1 VIDDDPNI
9 GDALSA
15 MIREMGHDVEYCAD
29 AAGGLLRTQELQP
42 AVVLLDVCLG
52 GEDGL
57 ALLERVREASPG
69 TAVIMISAFGEA
81 GLIVKA
87 MKQGASDFLSKPL
100 EREDVRGA
108 VENVLEKATLQWE
121 VEHLREQ
128 VLRGQL
134 ERRRSEYDGVFENSP
149 RMKAIKEM
157 IDQVADTDATV
168 LVWGESGVG
177 KELVARAIHDCS
189 PRRERTFVKVNCAA
203 LPLELLES
211 ELFGYE
217 RGAFTGAHKRKLGK
231 FELADGGTIFL
242 DEIGEMPLPLQ
253 AKLLHVLQD
262 REFARL
268 GSGRDIKVDVRVVAS
283 TNKDLER
290 AVAQG
295 GFREDLYY
303 RLNVV
308 NILVPPLRD
317 RPEEIPILAEHF
329 CQKYTR
335 QYNRQR
341 VLLSRDI
348 LERFLAHSWP
358 GNVRELENLVKRI
371 VVLESEEF
379 VTQELMG
386 RGSGLDTI
394 NGAAGIRAEREPAA
408 AALAVPTREAAFQR
422 RHRLADRTYVEELI
436 GFIAGQGIDG
446 VAGFCLGGLF
456 VFELARRQVVSR
468 LVAYYPF
475 PQGLEN
481 RDPLDVPFDYLPE
494 VRTRH
499 TVVVGDED
507 ALLGPQNLSRLQ
519 AQARTNNAIDLHVMQ
534 GAGHGFLADL
544 GSTDTARAAI
554 ARRGLDLGTASLL
567 ET

>member
-1 VIDDDPNI
+1 MRNPAILVIDDDREV
-9 GDALSA
+9 GQALTA
-15 MIREMGHDVEYCAD
+15 MLGELGHEVEYYTEGAE
-29 AAGGLLRTQELQP
+29 GLERAQELQP
-42 AVVLLDVCLG
+42 TVVLLDVCLP

-57 ALLERVREASPG
+57 VVLERIREASPG
-69 TAVIMISAFGEA
+69 TAVIMISAYGA
-81 GLIVKA
+81 AAAVVKA

-100 EREDVRGA
+100 HQDDVRGA

-121 VEHLREQ
+121 VERLREQ

-308 NILVPPLRD
+308 NILVPTLRD

-329 CQKYTR
+329 LQKYSR

-341 VLLSRDI
+341 VPLSRDM
-348 LERFLAHSWP
+348 LERFQTHPWP

-379 VTQELMG
+379 VAHELSG
-386 RGSGLDTI
+386 RETTNNGYASATASAR
-394 NGAAGIRAEREPAA
+394 NGAATERAVTAAPEPKPEAA
-408 AALAVPTREAAFQR
+408 AAPLKRPVEAWNGLGLKDVARRAAREAEHGVIKQV
-422 RHRLADRTYVEELI
+422 LEEVRWNRME
-436 GFIAGQGIDG
+436 A
-446 VAGFCLGGLF
+446 
-456 VFELARRQVVSR
+456 ARRLKIS
-468 LVAYYPF
+468 YK
-475 PQGLEN
+475 
-481 RDPLDVPFDYLPE
+481 
-494 VRTRH
+494 
-499 TVVVGDED
+499 
-507 ALLGPQNLSRLQ
+507 ALLYKIQEC
-519 AQARTNNAIDLHVMQ
+519 
-534 GAGHGFLADL
+534 
-544 GSTDTARAAI
+544 
-554 ARRGLDLGTASLL
+554 GL
-567 ET
+567 

>member
-1 VIDDDPNI
+1 MAPPRLRRLFLVIDDDPDI
-9 GDALSA
+9 GEALST
-15 MIREMGHDVEYCAD
+15 MIREMGHDVEYSAD
-29 AAGGLLRTQELQP
+29 AAGGLQRTHELQP

-81 GLIVKA
+81 GSIVKA
-87 MKQGASDFLSKPL
+87 MKRGASDFLSKPL
-100 EREDVRGA
+100 ERDDVRGA

-217 RGAFTGAHKRKLGK
+217 RGAFTGAHKRKPGK

-290 AVAQG
+290 AVAEG

-379 VTQELMG
+379 VAHELSG
-386 RGSGLDTI
+386 REANSNGHASATATAR
-394 NGAAGIRAEREPAA
+394 NGAAAEKAATTTPELRPEAA
-408 AALAVPTREAAFQR
+408 AAPLKRPVEAWNGLGLKDVARRAAREAEHGVIKQV
-422 RHRLADRTYVEELI
+422 LEEVRWNRME
-436 GFIAGQGIDG
+436 A
-446 VAGFCLGGLF
+446 
-456 VFELARRQVVSR
+456 ARRLKIS
-468 LVAYYPF
+468 YK
-475 PQGLEN
+475 
-481 RDPLDVPFDYLPE
+481 
-494 VRTRH
+494 
-499 TVVVGDED
+499 
-507 ALLGPQNLSRLQ
+507 ALLYKIQEC
-519 AQARTNNAIDLHVMQ
+519 
-534 GAGHGFLADL
+534 
-544 GSTDTARAAI
+544 
-554 ARRGLDLGTASLL
+554 GL
-567 ET
+567 

>member
-1 VIDDDPNI
+1 MSIAMRSASALRPVFVVIDDDPHV
-9 GDALSA
+9 GRVLRA
-15 MIREMGHDVEYCAD
+15 MLGELGYEVEYCAEG
-29 AAGGLLRTQELQP
+29 ANGLQRVQGLQP
-42 AVVLLDVCLG
+42 AVVMLDVCLQG
-52 GEDGL
+52 DAGL
-57 ALLERVREASPG
+57 SLRECIREVSPG

-87 MKQGASDFLSKPL
+87 MKQGASDFLTKPL
-100 EREDVRGA
+100 ERDEVRGA
-108 VENVLEKATLQWE
+108 AENVLEKATLQWE
-121 VEHLREQ
+121 VERLREQ

-189 PRRERTFVKVNCAA
+189 PRRERPFVKVNCAA

-217 RGAFTGAHKRKLGK
+217 RGAFTGAHKRKPGK

-283 TNKDLER
+283 TNKDLEQ
-290 AVAQG
+290 AVAHAA
-295 GFREDLYY
+295 FREDLYY

-308 NILVPPLRD
+308 NILVPPLRE
-317 RPEEIPILAEHF
+317 RPEEIPILADF
-329 CQKYTR
+329 FWQKYTR
-335 QYNRQR
+335 QYNRSR
-341 VLLSRDI
+341 IHLSRDL
-348 LERFLAHSWP
+348 LERFLTHSWP

-379 VTQELMG
+379 VAHELAG
-386 RGSGLDTI
+386 RDAGGPAYGSV
-394 NGAAGIRAEREPAA
+394 NGHARLGGAVEKSAGTGTVREAPAEPAA
-408 AALAVPTREAAFQR
+408 PKRAAVVWNGLGLKEVARRAAREAEHGVIKQV
-422 RHRLADRTYVEELI
+422 LEE
-436 GFIAGQGIDG
+436 
-446 VAGFCLGGLF
+446 V
-456 VFELARRQVVSR
+456 
-468 LVAYYPF
+468 
-475 PQGLEN
+475 
-481 RDPLDVPFDYLPE
+481 
-494 VRTRH
+494 
-499 TVVVGDED
+499 
-507 ALLGPQNLSRLQ
+507 
-519 AQARTNNAIDLHVMQ
+519 
-534 GAGHGFLADL
+534 
-544 GSTDTARAAI
+544 
-554 ARRGLDLGTASLL
+554 
-567 ET
+567 

>member
-1 VIDDDPNI
+1 MRIPAILVIDDDRDV
-9 GDALSA
+9 GHALIA
-15 MIREMGHDVEYCAD
+15 MLGEFGHEAEYYAD
-29 AAGGLLRTQELQP
+29 GSDGLERVQELQP
-42 AVVLLDVCLG
+42 ALVLLDVCLPD
-52 GEDGL
+52 EDGL
-57 ALLERVREASPG
+57 VVLERVRDASPG
-69 TAVIMISAFGEA
+69 TAVIMISAFSEA
-81 GLIVKA
+81 AAVVKA
-87 MKQGASDFLSKPL
+87 MKLGASDFLSKPL
-100 EREDVRGA
+100 QREEVRSA

-121 VEHLREQ
+121 VERLREQ

-217 RGAFTGAHKRKLGK
+217 RGAFTGAHKRKPGK

-268 GSGRDIKVDVRVVAS
+268 GSGRDIRVDVRVVAS
-283 TNKDLER
+283 TNKDLEK

-295 GFREDLYY
+295 LFREDLYY

-329 CQKYTR
+329 WQKYSR

-341 VLLSRDI
+341 VHLSHEI
-348 LERFLAHSWP
+348 LERFQAHSWP

-379 VTQELMG
+379 VTQELAA
-386 RGSGLDTI
+386 REAGLAAM
-394 NGAAGIRAEREPAA
+394 NGAFARAEREKPPVPAPAELAKVEEMPRRPTVWTPGLGLKDVGRQA
-408 AALAVPTREAAFQR
+408 AREAEHGVIKQR
-422 RHRLADRTYVEELI
+422 
-436 GFIAGQGIDG
+436 
-446 VAGFCLGGLF
+446 
-456 VFELARRQVVSR
+456 
-468 LVAYYPF
+468 
-475 PQGLEN
+475 LE
-481 RDPLDVPFDYLPE
+481 E
-494 VRTRH
+494 VR
-499 TVVVGDED
+499 
-507 ALLGPQNLSRLQ
+507 
-519 AQARTNNAIDLHVMQ
+519 
-534 GAGHGFLADL
+534 
-544 GSTDTARAAI
+544 
-554 ARRGLDLGTASLL
+554 
-567 ET
+567 

>member
-1 VIDDDPNI
+1 MRNPAILVIDDDREV
-9 GDALSA
+9 GQALTA
-15 MIREMGHDVEYCAD
+15 MLSELGHEVEYYAEG
-29 AAGGLLRTQELQP
+29 AEGLERAQELQP
-42 AVVLLDVCLG
+42 TVVLLDVCLP

-57 ALLERVREASPG
+57 VVLERIREASPG
-69 TAVIMISAFGEA
+69 TAVIMISAYGA
-81 GLIVKA
+81 ATAVVKA

-100 EREDVRGA
+100 HQDDVRGA

-121 VEHLREQ
+121 VERLREQ

-149 RMKAIKEM
+149 RMKVIKEM

-242 DEIGEMPLPLQ
+242 DEIGEMPMPLQ

-268 GSGRDIKVDVRVVAS
+268 GSARDIKVDVRVVAS
-283 TNKDLER
+283 TNKDLDR

-295 GFREDLYY
+295 AFREDLYY

-329 CQKYTR
+329 WQKYSR

-341 VLLSRDI
+341 VQLSRNMI
-348 LERFLAHSWP
+348 ERFQAHPWP
-358 GNVRELENLVKRI
+358 GNVRELENLIKRI

-379 VTQELMG
+379 VAHELAG
-386 RGSGLDTI
+386 REGNNNGYALATAI
-394 NGAAGIRAEREPAA
+394 ARNGAAAEKAVPATPEPKPEAA
-408 AALAVPTREAAFQR
+408 AAPLKRPVEVWNGLGLKDVARRAAREAEHGVIKQV
-422 RHRLADRTYVEELI
+422 LEEVRWNRME
-436 GFIAGQGIDG
+436 A
-446 VAGFCLGGLF
+446 
-456 VFELARRQVVSR
+456 ARRLKIS
-468 LVAYYPF
+468 YK
-475 PQGLEN
+475 
-481 RDPLDVPFDYLPE
+481 
-494 VRTRH
+494 
-499 TVVVGDED
+499 
-507 ALLGPQNLSRLQ
+507 ALLYKIQEC
-519 AQARTNNAIDLHVMQ
+519 
-534 GAGHGFLADL
+534 
-544 GSTDTARAAI
+544 
-554 ARRGLDLGTASLL
+554 GL
-567 ET
+567 

>member
-1 VIDDDPNI
+1 MAPPRLRRLFLVIDDDPNI
-9 GDALSA
+9 GDALST

-29 AAGGLLRTQELQP
+29 AAGGLQRTQELQP

-81 GLIVKA
+81 GSIVKA
-87 MKQGASDFLSKPL
+87 MKRGASDFLSKPL

-379 VTQELMG
+379 VANELSG
-386 RGSGLDTI
+386 RETSNNGYASATAI
-394 NGAAGIRAEREPAA
+394 ARNGAATEKAVTAAPEPKPEAA
-408 AALAVPTREAAFQR
+408 AAPLKRPVEAWNGLGLKDVARRAAREAEHGVIKQV
-422 RHRLADRTYVEELI
+422 LEEVRWNRME
-436 GFIAGQGIDG
+436 A
-446 VAGFCLGGLF
+446 
-456 VFELARRQVVSR
+456 ARRLKIS
-468 LVAYYPF
+468 YK
-475 PQGLEN
+475 
-481 RDPLDVPFDYLPE
+481 
-494 VRTRH
+494 
-499 TVVVGDED
+499 
-507 ALLGPQNLSRLQ
+507 ALLYKIQEC
-519 AQARTNNAIDLHVMQ
+519 
-534 GAGHGFLADL
+534 
-544 GSTDTARAAI
+544 
-554 ARRGLDLGTASLL
+554 GL
-567 ET
+567 

>member
-1 VIDDDPNI
+1 
-9 GDALSA
+9 
-15 MIREMGHDVEYCAD
+15 
-29 AAGGLLRTQELQP
+29 
-42 AVVLLDVCLG
+42 
-52 GEDGL
+52 
-57 ALLERVREASPG
+57 
-69 TAVIMISAFGEA
+69 MISAYGA
-81 GLIVKA
+81 AAAVVKA

-100 EREDVRGA
+100 HQDDVRGA

-121 VEHLREQ
+121 VERLREQ

-217 RGAFTGAHKRKLGK
+217 RGAFTGAHKRKPGK

-290 AVAQG
+290 EVGQG

-329 CQKYTR
+329 WQKYSR
-335 QYNRQR
+335 QYNRAL
-341 VLLSRDI
+341 VPLSRDM
-348 LERFLAHSWP
+348 LERFQIHPWP

-371 VVLESEEF
+371 VVLS
-379 VTQELMG
+379 VVRRT
-386 RGSGLDTI
+386 
-394 NGAAGIRAEREPAA
+394 GAGGARDEHRACIGKVIARKRRRIATPEPKLEAA
-408 AALAVPTREAAFQR
+408 APLKRPVEAWNGLGLKDVARRAAREAEHGVIKQV
-422 RHRLADRTYVEELI
+422 LEEVRWNRME
-436 GFIAGQGIDG
+436 A
-446 VAGFCLGGLF
+446 
-456 VFELARRQVVSR
+456 ARRLKIS
-468 LVAYYPF
+468 YK
-475 PQGLEN
+475 
-481 RDPLDVPFDYLPE
+481 
-494 VRTRH
+494 
-499 TVVVGDED
+499 
-507 ALLGPQNLSRLQ
+507 ALLYKIQEC
-519 AQARTNNAIDLHVMQ
+519 
-534 GAGHGFLADL
+534 
-544 GSTDTARAAI
+544 
-554 ARRGLDLGTASLL
+554 GL
-567 ET
+567 

>member
-1 VIDDDPNI
+1 
-9 GDALSA
+9 
-15 MIREMGHDVEYCAD
+15 
-29 AAGGLLRTQELQP
+29 
-42 AVVLLDVCLG
+42 
-52 GEDGL
+52 
-57 ALLERVREASPG
+57 
-69 TAVIMISAFGEA
+69 
-81 GLIVKA
+81 
-87 MKQGASDFLSKPL
+87 
-100 EREDVRGA
+100 
-108 VENVLEKATLQWE
+108 
-121 VEHLREQ
+121 
-128 VLRGQL
+128 
-134 ERRRSEYDGVFENSP
+134 
-149 RMKAIKEM
+149 M

-329 CQKYTR
+329 WQKYSR
-335 QYNRQR
+335 QYNRAL
-341 VLLSRDI
+341 VPLSRDM
-348 LERFLAHSWP
+348 LERFQIHPWP

-379 VTQELMG
+379 VAHELSG
-386 RGSGLDTI
+386 RETSNNGYASAPAI
-394 NGAAGIRAEREPAA
+394 ARNGAATEKAVTAAPEAKPEAA
-408 AALAVPTREAAFQR
+408 AAPLKRPVEAWNGLGLKDVARRAAREAEHGVIKQV
-422 RHRLADRTYVEELI
+422 LEEVRWNRME
-436 GFIAGQGIDG
+436 A
-446 VAGFCLGGLF
+446 
-456 VFELARRQVVSR
+456 ARRLKIS
-468 LVAYYPF
+468 YK
-475 PQGLEN
+475 
-481 RDPLDVPFDYLPE
+481 
-494 VRTRH
+494 
-499 TVVVGDED
+499 
-507 ALLGPQNLSRLQ
+507 ALLYKIQEC
-519 AQARTNNAIDLHVMQ
+519 
-534 GAGHGFLADL
+534 
-544 GSTDTARAAI
+544 
-554 ARRGLDLGTASLL
+554 GL
-567 ET
+567 

>member
-1 VIDDDPNI
+1 MSTPKLRRLFIIIDADPQV
-9 GDALSA
+9 GERLSA
-15 MIREMGHDVEYCAD
+15 IVAELGHEVEYCEEAEK
-29 AAGGLLRTQELQP
+29 GLARAQELQP
-42 AVVLLDVCLG
+42 AVALLDVCLG
-52 GEDGL
+52 GDDGL
-57 ALLERVREASPG
+57 AVLERIREVSPG

-87 MKQGASDFLSKPL
+87 MKQGASDFLTKPL
-100 EREDVRGA
+100 ERDEVRGA
-108 VENVLEKATLQWE
+108 AENVLEKATLQWE
-121 VEHLREQ
+121 VERLREQ

-134 ERRRSEYDGVFENSP
+134 ELRRSEYDGVFENSP

-211 ELFGYE
+211 ELFGHE
-217 RGAFTGAHKRKLGK
+217 RGAFTGAHKRKPGK

-283 TNKDLER
+283 TNKDLEK
-290 AVAQG
+290 AVAHG
-295 GFREDLYY
+295 AFREDLYY

-308 NILVPPLRD
+308 NILVPPLRE

-329 CQKYTR
+329 WEKYSR

-341 VLLSRDI
+341 LHLSREL
-348 LERFLAHSWP
+348 LERFQAHPWP

-379 VTQELMG
+379 VAQELAA
-386 RGSGLDTI
+386 RGAGLTPF
-394 NGAAGIRAEREPAA
+394 NGVPSVRPERDRAAAILVDPRREEEVSPPRPAA
-408 AALAVPTREAAFQR
+408 WTPGVGLKDVARQAAREAEHVVIKQVLEEVRWNRVEAAR
-422 RHRLADRTYVEELI
+422 RLKISYKALLYKI
-436 GFIAGQGIDG
+436 QMY
-446 VAGFCLGGLF
+446 
-456 VFELARRQVVSR
+456 ELASAKPV
-468 LVAYYPF
+468 
-475 PQGLEN
+475 GKK
-481 RDPLDVPFDYLPE
+481 LP
-494 VRTRH
+494 
-499 TVVVGDED
+499 
-507 ALLGPQNLSRLQ
+507 
-519 AQARTNNAIDLHVMQ
+519 
-534 GAGHGFLADL
+534 
-544 GSTDTARAAI
+544 
-554 ARRGLDLGTASLL
+554 
-567 ET
+567 

>member
-1 VIDDDPNI
+1 MISAKLRRLFIIIDDDPRVGETLAGMI
-9 GDALSA
+9 GEL
-15 MIREMGHDVEYCAD
+15 GHEVEYFD
-29 AAGGLLRTQELQP
+29 EGGKGLQRVQEQQP
-42 AVVLLDVCLG
+42 AVVMLDVCLQ

-57 ALLERVREASPG
+57 VILERIREVSPA

-100 EREDVRGA
+100 DREDVHGA
-108 VENVLEKATLQWE
+108 IENVLEKATLQWE

-134 ERRRSEYDGVFENSP
+134 ERRRSEYDGAFENSP

-168 LVWGESGVG
+168 LIWGESGVG
-177 KELVARAIHDCS
+177 KELVARAIHECS
-189 PRRERTFVKVNCAA
+189 PRRERPFVKVNCAA

-217 RGAFTGAHKRKLGK
+217 RGAFTGAHKRKPGK
-231 FELADGGTIFL
+231 FELADGGSIFL
-242 DEIGEMPLPLQ
+242 DEIGEMPMPLQ

-268 GSGRDIKVDVRVVAS
+268 GSGRDVKVDVRVVAS
-283 TNKDLER
+283 TNKDLEK

-308 NILVPPLRD
+308 NIHVPPLRE

-341 VLLSRDI
+341 IHLSRDL
-348 LERFLAHSWP
+348 LERFIAHSWP

-371 VVLESEEF
+371 VVLESETF
-379 VTQELMG
+379 VAHE
-386 RGSGLDTI
+386 I
-394 NGAAGIRAEREPAA
+394 AAREPAA
-408 AALAVPTREAAFQR
+408 HANGTAAMSARAVNGVPRPIAASREPAIEPAAPVRRPPAVWTGLGLKEVARRAAREAEHGVIKQV
-422 RHRLADRTYVEELI
+422 LEEVRWNRME
-436 GFIAGQGIDG
+436 A
-446 VAGFCLGGLF
+446 
-456 VFELARRQVVSR
+456 ARRLKIS
-468 LVAYYPF
+468 YK
-475 PQGLEN
+475 
-481 RDPLDVPFDYLPE
+481 
-494 VRTRH
+494 
-499 TVVVGDED
+499 
-507 ALLGPQNLSRLQ
+507 ALLYKIQEC
-519 AQARTNNAIDLHVMQ
+519 
-534 GAGHGFLADL
+534 
-544 GSTDTARAAI
+544 
-554 ARRGLDLGTASLL
+554 GL
-567 ET
+567 

>member
-1 VIDDDPNI
+1 MTTPRLRRLFIIIDDDSQV
-9 GDALSA
+9 GERLSA
-15 MIREMGHDVEYCAD
+15 IVAELGHEFEYCKD
-29 AAGGLLRTQELQP
+29 AEKGIARTQELQP

-52 GEDGL
+52 DDDGL
-57 ALLERVREASPG
+57 AVLGRIREVSSG

-100 EREDVRGA
+100 QPDDVRSA

-121 VEHLREQ
+121 VERLREQ

-168 LVWGESGVG
+168 LVWGASGVG

-217 RGAFTGAHKRKLGK
+217 RGAFTGAHKRKPGK

-268 GSGRDIKVDVRVVAS
+268 GSGRDIRVDVRVVAS
-283 TNKDLER
+283 TNKDLEK

-295 GFREDLYY
+295 AFREDLYY

-308 NILVPPLRD
+308 NILVPPLRE

-341 VLLSRDI
+341 VHLSREI

-379 VTQELMG
+379 VAHELLG
-386 RGSGLDTI
+386 REVIGNNGHGPIVHALK
-394 NGAAGIRAEREPAA
+394 NGAPVERTAPAA
-408 AALAVPTREAAFQR
+408 APAPEPKPAPAPPAWNGLGLKEVARRAAREAEHGVIKQV
-422 RHRLADRTYVEELI
+422 LEEVRWNRME
-436 GFIAGQGIDG
+436 A
-446 VAGFCLGGLF
+446 
-456 VFELARRQVVSR
+456 ARRLKIS
-468 LVAYYPF
+468 YK
-475 PQGLEN
+475 
-481 RDPLDVPFDYLPE
+481 
-494 VRTRH
+494 
-499 TVVVGDED
+499 
-507 ALLGPQNLSRLQ
+507 ALLYKIQEC
-519 AQARTNNAIDLHVMQ
+519 
-534 GAGHGFLADL
+534 
-544 GSTDTARAAI
+544 
-554 ARRGLDLGTASLL
+554 GL
-567 ET
+567 

>member
-1 VIDDDPNI
+1 
-9 GDALSA
+9 
-15 MIREMGHDVEYCAD
+15 
-29 AAGGLLRTQELQP
+29 
-42 AVVLLDVCLG
+42 
-52 GEDGL
+52 
-57 ALLERVREASPG
+57 
-69 TAVIMISAFGEA
+69 
-81 GLIVKA
+81 
-87 MKQGASDFLSKPL
+87 
-100 EREDVRGA
+100 
-108 VENVLEKATLQWE
+108 
-121 VEHLREQ
+121 

-217 RGAFTGAHKRKLGK
+217 RGAFTGAHKRKPGK

-348 LERFLAHSWP
+348 LERFLAHS
-358 GNVRELENLVKRI
+358 
-371 VVLESEEF
+371 
-379 VTQELMG
+379 
-386 RGSGLDTI
+386 
-394 NGAAGIRAEREPAA
+394 
-408 AALAVPTREAAFQR
+408 
-422 RHRLADRTYVEELI
+422 
-436 GFIAGQGIDG
+436 
-446 VAGFCLGGLF
+446 
-456 VFELARRQVVSR
+456 
-468 LVAYYPF
+468 
-475 PQGLEN
+475 
-481 RDPLDVPFDYLPE
+481 
-494 VRTRH
+494 
-499 TVVVGDED
+499 
-507 ALLGPQNLSRLQ
+507 
-519 AQARTNNAIDLHVMQ
+519 
-534 GAGHGFLADL
+534 
-544 GSTDTARAAI
+544 
-554 ARRGLDLGTASLL
+554 
-567 ET
+567 